1 MKIAVVGGTGLVG
14 QGILLELSKDTT
26 LELHSI
32 SRNGKRP
39 NSIAGVNYHSF
50 DLAHDTSWHSLLQTS
65 DWVIDCVGI
74 LLPNKSKNQTYE
86 NSSIEPAKLIID
98 SIANFDNKFLF
109 ISANSA
115 PFFLNNYLHAKRTVE
130 NYASRKLGNRAIS
143 VYPGLVYSKFR
154 RSNYYLAV
162 MLDFLLKFKLFSF
175 LRKYRPISR
184 ERFAKEI
191 RYIIEEKNS
200 ELTYRIK

>member
-74 LLPNKSKNQTYE
+74 LLQ
-86 NSSIEPAKLIID
+86 IG
-98 SIANFDNKFLF
+98 
-109 ISANSA
+109 
-115 PFFLNNYLHAKRTVE
+115 R
-130 NYASRKLGNRAIS
+130 ASC
-143 VYPGLVYSKFR
+143 
-154 RSNYYLAV
+154 
-162 MLDFLLKFKLFSF
+162 
-175 LRKYRPISR
+175 R
-184 ERFAKEI
+184 ERV
-191 RYIIEEKNS
+191 
-200 ELTYRIK
+200 

>member
-1 MKIAVVGGTGLVG
+1 MKITVVGGTGLVG

-39 NSIAGVNYHSF
+39 NSIADVNYHSF

-74 LLPNKSKNQTYE
+74 LFPNKSKNQTYA

-98 SIANFDNKFLF
+98 NI
-109 ISANSA
+109 INSDLCNWC
-115 PFFLNNYLHAKRTVE
+115 F
-130 NYASRKLGNRAIS
+130 
-143 VYPGLVYSKFR
+143 
-154 RSNYYLAV
+154 
-162 MLDFLLKFKLFSF
+162 
-175 LRKYRPISR
+175 
-184 ERFAKEI
+184 
-191 RYIIEEKNS
+191 
-200 ELTYRIK
+200 